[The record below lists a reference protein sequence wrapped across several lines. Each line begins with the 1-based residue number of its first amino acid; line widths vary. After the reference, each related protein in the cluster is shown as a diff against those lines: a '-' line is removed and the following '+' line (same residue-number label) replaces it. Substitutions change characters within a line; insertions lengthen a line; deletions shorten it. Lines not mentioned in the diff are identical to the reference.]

1 MGDGNGRKSRKFYEL
16 QVERIISLLERKY
29 KEKIT
34 LEQYLSICEQTQQEP
49 DPERMPVDDS
59 MFPFEVQQAL
69 FVHSLLPDRWDGMS
83 GSYMGKDWAAL
94 QGLLDIYEIEDKKSV
109 AYFLKHI
116 EAQNMASVN
125 KELKRKRDAEARKHK

>member
-29 KEKIT
+29 REKIT

-125 KELKRKRDAEARKHK
+125 KELKRKRDAEARKNK

>member
-125 KELKRKRDAEARKHK
+125 KELKRKRDAEARKNK

>member
-125 KELKRKRDAEARKHK
+125 KELKRKRDAEARKK

>member
-1 MGDGNGRKSRKFYEL
+1 
-16 QVERIISLLERKY
+16 
-29 KEKIT
+29 
-34 LEQYLSICEQTQQEP
+34 
-49 DPERMPVDDS
+49 MPVDDS
-59 MFPFEVQQAL
+59 IFPFEVQQAL

-116 EAQNMASVN
+116 EAQNMTSVN
-125 KELKRKRDAEARKHK
+125 KELKRKRDAEARKK

>member
-1 MGDGNGRKSRKFYEL
+1 LGDGNGRKSRKFYEL

-125 KELKRKRDAEARKHK
+125 KELKRKRDAEARKK

>member
-1 MGDGNGRKSRKFYEL
+1 LGDGNGRKSRKFYEL

-125 KELKRKRDAEARKHK
+125 KELKRKRDAEARKNK